1 MNDDLRELYQEVILD
16 HSRRPRNRGE
26 LGEGA
31 VHVHG
36 DNPSCGD
43 ELDLWIRFS
52 ADGGI
57 EDIKFSG
64 QGCAISQASASM
76 MTTRVKGRASAE
88 VTRVAGAVHAMLTAP
103 TVSVRRASWSGR
115 AIWASFSCSKA
126 CAISRSGSSAPPS
139 AGAPWRKRCGFTPP
153 ARAPGRRPRK
163 REAGCTNPGKP
174 LGRGWSSLRK
184 TTTLRSR

>member
-31 VHVHG
+31 IHVHG

-43 ELDLWIRFS
+43 ELDLWIKLSPDDR
-52 ADGGI
+52 I

-76 MTTRVKGRASAE
+76 MTTRVKGRSTAEASQ
-88 VTRVAGAVHAMLTAP
+88 VAGVVQTMLTGAAAP
-103 TVSVRRASWSGR
+103 EVADELGELQLLEGVRHFPQRVKCAALGWRALEEALRLHAAKLAAGR
-115 AIWASFSCSKA
+115 
-126 CAISRSGSSAPPS
+126 
-139 AGAPWRKRCGFTPP
+139 
-153 ARAPGRRPRK
+153 
-163 REAGCTNPGKP
+163 
-174 LGRGWSSLRK
+174 
-184 TTTLRSR
+184 TTTEA

>member
-26 LGEGA
+26 LGAGA

-52 ADGGI
+52 PDHRI

-76 MTTRVKGRASAE
+76 MTARVKGRSAGEASQL
-88 VTRVAGAVHAMLTAP
+88 AGAVHAMLTAP
-103 TVSVRRASWSGR
+103 AAVETPIDLGELQLLEGVRHFPQRVKCAALGWRAMEEALRLHAASLATGR
-115 AIWASFSCSKA
+115 A
-126 CAISRSGSSAPPS
+126 
-139 AGAPWRKRCGFTPP
+139 
-153 ARAPGRRPRK
+153 
-163 REAGCTNPGKP
+163 
-174 LGRGWSSLRK
+174 
-184 TTTLRSR
+184 TTEQ